1 MKKIKWLIFVAFFLQ
16 IIFFSSCN
24 KEIDYP
30 IDNVQIIE
38 ELSIFYCKKDQ
49 NELIGDNEIV
59 NKIIILNSKEDAINN
74 FTESFLDS
82 YPEYL
87 QIDYNKYS
95 VLVRTAPVDYNIINR
110 NISLLFYK
118 TSNSYQYY
126 IDYLVGDVCDVNDY
140 YIERTAIVI
149 DKILSHSKIEV
160 GSSISKKVSKEKK
173 KLPLIKVVA
182 SFFLLFIYSDIY
194 SSLCFIV
201 ERDITSCISKISSI
215 NITYNPPNVSE
226 KLRFS
231 RTFPIE

>member
-1 MKKIKWLIFVAFFLQ
+1 M
-16 IIFFSSCN
+16 
-24 KEIDYP
+24 
-30 IDNVQIIE
+30 
-38 ELSIFYCKKDQ
+38 
-49 NELIGDNEIV
+49 IGDNEIV

-160 GSSISKKVSKEKK
+160 GSSISKKVS
-173 KLPLIKVVA
+173 
-182 SFFLLFIYSDIY
+182 
-194 SSLCFIV
+194 
-201 ERDITSCISKISSI
+201 
-215 NITYNPPNVSE
+215 N
-226 KLRFS
+226 
-231 RTFPIE
+231 

>member
-1 MKKIKWLIFVAFFLQ
+1 M
-16 IIFFSSCN
+16 
-24 KEIDYP
+24 
-30 IDNVQIIE
+30 
-38 ELSIFYCKKDQ
+38 
-49 NELIGDNEIV
+49 IGDNEIV

-140 YIERTAIVI
+140 YIERMAIVI

-160 GSSISKKVSKEKK
+160 GSSISKKVSKLKK
-173 KLPLIKVVA
+173 RSYHFLLVVA
-182 SFFLLFIYSDIY
+182 FFFSFFSFIHI
-194 SSLCFIV
+194 F
-201 ERDITSCISKISSI
+201 
-215 NITYNPPNVSE
+215 
-226 KLRFS
+226 
-231 RTFPIE
+231 